1 MKKPNWK
8 AFLVFTLLVAMAA
21 SALPALSTAQA
32 QEGTTITF
40 YRFFGGCSDEY
51 AGVTDLAQ
59 ATGEC
64 GIIQVLTNNFN
75 AENEF
80 GITVETQNIDWFT
93 YYDQLSSTFA
103 GGNPPDIAVLHRLSL
118 FDYASRDLVMAL
130 DEGFEQ
136 FGIDVN
142 DFTPNALDAA
152 SYDGTVYA
160 MPWDVH
166 ALLWHVNVDLMAE
179 AGLVDDNGEPILPT
193 SRAEL
198 EEHAQLVKETTGK
211 RYFSMAGVDDPMV
224 VRFFETI
231 VWQQGSD
238 VFDEEGTQAMFDTDA
253 GREALDLLLWIYEN
267 DHAAKDADYS
277 VSEQDFLA
285 GEAAIMI
292 NGTWVVDSYN
302 AQAANPDTPL
312 MSYVVRDFPTLYDV
326 PATWSDSHMW
336 VMPVQPD
343 PDPAK
348 QEAALQF
355 LKFLY
360 DNNLQWARTGHMP
373 IRTSVLAS
381 AEYEAL
387 PHRSEYVET
396 ASIARA
402 VPPAPNQRGNMD
414 VIAEELQASWLTG
427 KDAESVLAD
436 IDYRVNELLGGRRR

>member
-1 MKKPNWK
+1 MKNRSWK
-8 AFLVFTLLVAMAA
+8 ALIVLALLVAI
-21 SALPALSTAQA
+21 SVTALPAPGTTQA
-32 QEGTTITF
+32 QDNVTITF

-51 AGVTDLAQ
+51 AGVTDLTQ
-59 ATGEC
+59 ANGEC
-64 GIIQVLTNNFN
+64 GIIQVLTNKFN

-93 YYDQLSSTFA
+93 YYDQLSSTLA
-103 GGNPPDIAVLHRLSL
+103 GGNPPDIAVMHRLSL
-118 FDYASRDLVMAL
+118 FDYASRGLVMPLA
-130 DEGFEQ
+130 DGFAQ
-136 FGIDVN
+136 VGIDVN
-142 DFTPNALDAA
+142 DFTANALDAA
-152 SYDGTVYA
+152 SYDGTIYA

-179 AGLVDDNGEPILPT
+179 AGLVDDNGAPILPS
-193 SRAEL
+193 SREEL
-198 EEHAQLVKETTGK
+198 LQQAQLVKEKTGK
-211 RYFSMAGVDDPMV
+211 RYMSMAGVDDPMV
-224 VRFFETI
+224 VRFFETA

-238 VFDEEGTQAMFDTDA
+238 VFDEQGTEAMFDTDA
-253 GREALDLLLWIYEN
+253 GREALDLLLAIYNN
-267 DHAAKDADYS
+267 DYAAKDADYS

-312 MSYVVRDFPTLYDV
+312 QNYVVRDFPTLYDV

-348 QEAALQF
+348 QDASLKF

-373 IRTSVLAS
+373 IRTSVLES
-381 AEYEAL
+381 PEYAAL
-387 PHRSEYVET
+387 PHRSEYAQT
-396 ASIARA
+396 ALIARA

-414 VIAEELQASWLTG
+414 IIAEELQSTWLTG
-427 KDAESVLAD
+427 KDPEAALAD
-436 IDYRVNELLGGRRR
+436 IDYRVNELLSGRRR

>member
-1 MKKPNWK
+1 MKNHSWK
-8 AFLVFTLLVAMAA
+8 ALVVLSVLVALVFG
-21 SALPALSTAQA
+21 ALPAPGATQA
-32 QEGTTITF
+32 QDGVTITF

-64 GIIQVLTNNFN
+64 GIIQVLTNKFN

-93 YYDQLSSTFA
+93 YYDQLASTLA
-103 GGNPPDIAVLHRLSL
+103 GGNPPDIAVMHRLAL
-118 FDYASRDLVMAL
+118 YDYASRDLLMPLGDLFA
-130 DEGFEQ
+130 EY
-136 FGIDVN
+136 GIDVD
-142 DFTPNALDAA
+142 DFTANALDAA
-152 SYDGTVYA
+152 SFNDTIYA

-179 AGLVDDNGEPILPT
+179 AGLVDDNGDPILPT
-193 SRAEL
+193 SREEL
-198 EEHAQLVKETTGK
+198 FEQAQQVKDATGK
-211 RYFSMAGVDDPMV
+211 RYMSMAGVDDPMV
-224 VRFFETI
+224 ARFFEAL

-238 VFDEEGTQAMFDTDA
+238 VFNEDGTEAMFNTEA
-253 GREALDLLLWIYEN
+253 GQEALDVLLGIYEGG
-267 DHAAKDADYS
+267 HAAPDADYS

-292 NGTWVVDSYN
+292 NGTWVVDSYDS
-302 AQAANPDTPL
+302 QAANPDTPL
-312 MSYVVRDFPTLYDV
+312 RTYVVRDFPTLYDV

-343 PDPAK
+343 PDPAR
-348 QEAALQF
+348 QEASLQF

-360 DNNLQWARTGHMP
+360 DNNLEWARTGHMP
-373 IRTSVLAS
+373 IRSSVLAS

-396 ASIARA
+396 ALIARA

-414 VIAEELQASWLTG
+414 IIAEELQSTWLTG
-427 KDAESVLAD
+427 KDPQAALED
-436 IDYRVNELLGGRRR
+436 IDFRVNELLSGRRR

>member
-1 MKKPNWK
+1 MTKRNWK
-8 AFLVFTLLVAMAA
+8 ALVVLALLVAFGLG
-21 SALPALSTAQA
+21 ALPAPGITQA
-32 QEGTTITF
+32 QDGVTITF

-51 AGVTDLAQ
+51 AGVTELDQ

-64 GIIQVLTNNFN
+64 GIIQVLANKFN

-80 GITVETQNIDWFT
+80 GITVETQAIDWFT
-93 YYDQLSSTFA
+93 YYDQLASTLA

-118 FDYASRDLVMAL
+118 YDYASRELVMSL
-130 DEGFEQ
+130 GESFEQ
-136 FGIDVN
+136 YGIDVD
-142 DFTPNALDAA
+142 DFTANALDAA
-152 SYDGTVYA
+152 SYDGTIYA

-166 ALLWHVNVDLMAE
+166 ALLWHINVDLLAE
-179 AGLVDDNGEPILPT
+179 AGLVDDNGDPILPA
-193 SRAEL
+193 SRDEL
-198 EEHAQLVKETTGK
+198 LEHAQQVKDATGK
-211 RYFSMAGVDDPMV
+211 RYMSMAGVDDPMV
-224 VRFFETI
+224 VRFFEAA

-238 VFDEEGTQAMFDTDA
+238 VFNEDGTEATFDTDA
-253 GREALDLLLWIYEN
+253 GREALDLLLAIYEN

-285 GEAAIMI
+285 GEAAVMI

-312 MSYVVRDFPTLYDV
+312 RTYVVRDFPTLYDV

-343 PDPAK
+343 PDPEK
-348 QEAALQF
+348 QEAALRF

-360 DNNLQWARTGHMP
+360 DNNFHWARTGHMP

-381 AEYEAL
+381 AEYDAL

-396 ASIARA
+396 ALIARA

-414 VIAEELQASWLTG
+414 IIAEELQSTWLAG
-427 KDAESVLAD
+427 KDPQAALED
-436 IDYRVNELLGGRRR
+436 IDFRVNELLSGRRR